1 MSVGAWITL
10 GFEPLKLLDWRTM
23 LFLIDPYSYM
33 DGHQLNGSKFE
44 RPLKWTIERFR
55 THFLNVK
62 LNFNKSFCNS
72 ARYTFYFIS
81 QLHPSYFIEGNKNEL
96 MNDVTRFCL
105 FWLVYFFLQ
114 LNLYFGIVYAK
125 FNLIQPQQN

>member
-10 GFEPLKLLDWRTM
+10 DFEPQKIFDWRTM

-33 DGHQLNGSKFE
+33 DDYQLNGSKFE
-44 RPLKWTIERFR
+44 RPLNWTIERFR

-62 LNFNKSFCNS
+62 LNFIKLFCNS
-72 ARYTFYFIS
+72 AQYTFYFIS
-81 QLHPSYFIEGNKNEL
+81 QLHTSYFIEGNKNEL
-96 MNDVTRFCL
+96 MDDETRFCL
-105 FWLVYFFLQ
+105 FQLVFFFLQ
-114 LNLYFGIVYAK
+114 LNQYFGIVHAK